1 MWSCLLP
8 VIPSEEAKACHIA
21 PADGVADLAEG
32 TAVSCEEVAGVDRI
46 VHTEE
51 APEALGAREKELV

>member
-8 VIPSEEAKACHIA
+8 VIPSEETKACYVA

-32 TAVSCEEVAGVDRI
+32 TTISGEEVAGVERI

-51 APEALGAREKELV
+51 APEALGA